1 MSSLEIRSV
10 TAADHTAWLAL
21 WQAYLRFYESEL
33 PTEITTNT
41 WERFLDP
48 AEPTHAALAWS
59 GEHAVGL
66 VQWVFHRSNWLIG
79 DSCYLQ
85 DLFVRAEVRGGGVG
99 RQLLEHVY
107 GEARKAGSLRV
118 HWLTHES
125 NHAAIQLY
133 DRIAERSGFV
143 QYRHTL

>member
-1 MSSLEIRSV
+1 MSSLDIRSV

-66 VQWVFHRSNWLIG
+66 VQWVFHRSNWLIAVTCRICSFAPRCAAVG
-79 DSCYLQ
+79 WAASCSNMCTA
-85 DLFVRAEVRGGGVG
+85 R
-99 RQLLEHVY
+99 HVKR
-107 GEARKAGSLRV
+107 EACACTG
-118 HWLTHES
+118 
-125 NHAAIQLY
+125 
-133 DRIAERSGFV
+133 
-143 QYRHTL
+143 